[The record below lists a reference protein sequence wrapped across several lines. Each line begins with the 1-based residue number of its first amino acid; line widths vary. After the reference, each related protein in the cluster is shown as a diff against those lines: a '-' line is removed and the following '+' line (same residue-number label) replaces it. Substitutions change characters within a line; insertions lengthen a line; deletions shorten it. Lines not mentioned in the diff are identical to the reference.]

1 VLGAPP
7 PALLAAFAR
16 RSQHAVGLRLAPRRG
31 SGLAAL
37 APRLAPAGLDLLGRL
52 LSYDPAARP
61 SAEQAL
67 RHPYFRALRRAP
79 ALRPS
84 PPRGRARA
92 RPGVQRPGAACLA
105 TLMAAS
111 QTQHARQARSSAP
124 GWRRTAA
131 PERRAASRL
140 RAHAEWRAGGRDEAS
155 ELRAATAAPALALR
169 PAASPA
175 AAPPLSGR
183 RSAAALPAGAAGAG
197 AAAAPASEAGTGEG
211 SATSAA
217 PSARRQRRW
226 AQRGAGALR
235 DPAPVHGAP
244 APHMHCCSPAHALC
258 AVLSVVDG
266 RLSRGGRGAGR
277 SAASARQAPAFAA
290 PRLPPALAAAA
301 ERRARILQRA
311 PAAAAPARPYR
322 RPAGLQRAAR
332 ASESGFAAHLRSRPA
347 AGLAECV
354 PGAGPR
360 AGLARGRPGAYASPY
375 SLQALQRGGVPP
387 GRVRR

>member
-1 VLGAPP
+1 VPAVPGCVAPPTPPCAACLCAARPAEAAPGPAGTNELDQVGRILDVLGAPP

-140 RAHAEWRAGGRDEAS
+140 RAHAE
-155 ELRAATAAPALALR
+155 
-169 PAASPA
+169 
-175 AAPPLSGR
+175 
-183 RSAAALPAGAAGAG
+183 
-197 AAAAPASEAGTGEG
+197 
-211 SATSAA
+211 
-217 PSARRQRRW
+217 
-226 AQRGAGALR
+226 
-235 DPAPVHGAP
+235 
-244 APHMHCCSPAHALC
+244 
-258 AVLSVVDG
+258 
-266 RLSRGGRGAGR
+266 
-277 SAASARQAPAFAA
+277 
-290 PRLPPALAAAA
+290 
-301 ERRARILQRA
+301 
-311 PAAAAPARPYR
+311 
-322 RPAGLQRAAR
+322 
-332 ASESGFAAHLRSRPA
+332 
-347 AGLAECV
+347 
-354 PGAGPR
+354 
-360 AGLARGRPGAYASPY
+360 
-375 SLQALQRGGVPP
+375 
-387 GRVRR
+387 

>member
-1 VLGAPP
+1 VRAERGCAQGVACVFYEVLTLCPLFPGAWRPRPRPALPAYARLGQPGAAPRPAGTNELDQVGKILDVLGAPP

-140 RAHAEWRAGGRDEAS
+140 RAHAE
-155 ELRAATAAPALALR
+155 
-169 PAASPA
+169 
-175 AAPPLSGR
+175 
-183 RSAAALPAGAAGAG
+183 
-197 AAAAPASEAGTGEG
+197 
-211 SATSAA
+211 
-217 PSARRQRRW
+217 
-226 AQRGAGALR
+226 
-235 DPAPVHGAP
+235 
-244 APHMHCCSPAHALC
+244 
-258 AVLSVVDG
+258 
-266 RLSRGGRGAGR
+266 
-277 SAASARQAPAFAA
+277 
-290 PRLPPALAAAA
+290 
-301 ERRARILQRA
+301 
-311 PAAAAPARPYR
+311 
-322 RPAGLQRAAR
+322 
-332 ASESGFAAHLRSRPA
+332 
-347 AGLAECV
+347 
-354 PGAGPR
+354 
-360 AGLARGRPGAYASPY
+360 
-375 SLQALQRGGVPP
+375 
-387 GRVRR
+387 